1 LSFESEVTL
10 KTFAK
15 KEMTLAYFIAA
26 ILILHFVVGIAY
38 LIYKI
43 NTSKPNND
51 LKKEFLNCFIF
62 LQEKQILFRFFWKYL
77 AISVIKSIVVAIY

>member
-1 LSFESEVTL
+1 LSFEAEATL

-51 LKKEFLNCFIF
+51 LKKEN
-62 LQEKQILFRFFWKYL
+62 E
-77 AISVIKSIVVAIY
+77 

>member
-15 KEMTLAYFIAA
+15 KEMTLAYFISD
-26 ILILHFVVGIAY
+26 ILILNFVVGIAY

-51 LKKEFLNCFIF
+51 LKKEN
-62 LQEKQILFRFFWKYL
+62 E
-77 AISVIKSIVVAIY
+77 